1 MSNTNTPTP
10 IETEVKYLIRMPDVN
25 ILLAQES
32 VTVKNIIQ
40 TYLLSSNNS
49 TRRVRKVTKDGKT
62 TFIFTEKTR
71 ISSLSAFED
80 ERSITKEEYHKLLL
94 ESDPA
99 RTPIEKTRYVFPFDG
114 HTIEIDVYPF
124 WCDRAI
130 LEIELAS
137 EEEKYSL
144 PSFISVIKNVS
155 EDSRY
160 KNARLAKSIVFE
172 NID

>member
-10 IETEVKYLIRMPDVN
+10 IETEVKYLIRMPNVN

-32 VTVKNIIQ
+32 VTVKNIVQ

-80 ERSITKEEYHKLLL
+80 ERAITKEEYHKLLL
-94 ESDPA
+94 
-99 RTPIEKTRYVFPFDG
+99 
-114 HTIEIDVYPF
+114 
-124 WCDRAI
+124 
-130 LEIELAS
+130 
-137 EEEKYSL
+137 
-144 PSFISVIKNVS
+144 
-155 EDSRY
+155 
-160 KNARLAKSIVFE
+160 
-172 NID
+172 